1 MLSTKNVVNI
11 PSRSISI
18 IIPLFNE
25 EESIE
30 QLRDRLLPVVAEL
43 RKEARV
49 QLILVDDGSTDA
61 TFELL
66 HHYFGHG
73 GSGHREIL
81 SHERNFGIAAAM
93 RTGFKAATGQ
103 IVCTLDSDCSY
114 PPEELLPMIR
124 LLQES
129 RADIVTASPYH
140 PAVLDAESSSRLF
153 LSRWCSRL
161 YHYLAPEQLYC
172 YTSFFRVCRRE
183 WARGDMFLDDG
194 FLGVT
199 EYMLVA
205 SYCGATIVEHPT
217 PLGTRR
223 FGRSKMRTLR
233 VIRDHLGLMARTMRL
248 NAWLR
253 LSGML
258 RRCLPLAAGE
268 GAMALPGFG
277 QGGVAALGRLD
288 FLGHYPLNPAQATPD
303 QAPTRIPQHARAA

>member
-1 MLSTKNVVNI
+1 MLSKSLIHI
-11 PSRSISI
+11 PGRSISI

-30 QLRDRLLPVVAEL
+30 QLRDRLVPVMEEL

-66 HHYFGHG
+66 HEYFGHG
-73 GSGHREIL
+73 GGGHREIL
-81 SHERNFGIAAAM
+81 RHERNSGIAAAM

-114 PPEELLPMIR
+114 GPEELLPMIR
-124 LLQES
+124 LFHES

-140 PAVLDAESSSRLF
+140 PAVLDRESSRRLF
-153 LSRWCSRL
+153 LSRMCSRL
-161 YHYLAPEQLYC
+161 YHHIAPEPLYC
-172 YTSFFRVCRRE
+172 YTSFFRVCRKE

-199 EYMLVA
+199 EYLLVA
-205 SYCGATIVEHPT
+205 SYCGASIVEYPT
-217 PLGTRR
+217 PLGMRR
-223 FGRSKMRTLR
+223 FGRSKMRTLQ

-258 RRCLPLAAGE
+258 RGCQPLAAGE
-268 GAMALPGFG
+268 AAVALPGFG

-288 FLGHYPLNPAQATPD
+288 FLGHDPLDPARATRD
-303 QAPTRIPQHARAA
+303 HAAGRAPQHARAA